1 MLSGEMVREALTEG
15 GVRMCHKRG
24 GGGRAGKRELR
35 FRVPE
40 DVFVEF
46 RMMEV
51 AFERAGLAGEFVAL
65 LCRTFWYVWAPV
77 LGTSDKWEAIY
88 RRDRYRC
95 ACPVCL
101 RRDVT
106 LHHLTYRA
114 AGGGDEAEN
123 VLAMCAGCHLEG
135 EHAGRL
141 KVRPPASRPRWEL
154 GRRGRA
160 PVVVVEGRERV
171 S

>member
-1 MLSGEMVREALTEG
+1 
-15 GVRMCHKRG
+15 MCHKRG
-24 GGGRAGKRELR
+24 SRAGRRELR

-40 DVFVEF
+40 GVFVEF

-65 LCRTFWYVWAPV
+65 LCRTFWHVWAPT
-77 LGTSDKWEAIY
+77 LGTSGKWEAIY
-88 RRDRYRC
+88 RRDGYRC

-123 VLAMCAGCHLEG
+123 LLSLCAWCHLEG

-154 GRRGRA
+154 GRRGRT
-160 PVVVVEGRERV
+160 PLVVVVGRERV
-171 S
+171 A